1 MDVRASVCKPES
13 AGQNAV
19 YINLNREKKV
29 YSYYLDN
36 LLSQYWNHQNQSTLL
51 TGLI

>member
-1 MDVRASVCKPES
+1 MDVRASVYKPES

-19 YINLNREKKV
+19 YISLNRKKKV